1 MSLISNLPAQAVL
14 PLSAYDLDALLKD
27 AVRADQ
33 TILRADFDSVRD
45 KPGVMEQIATGFA
58 LPEHFGRNLD
68 ALADCL
74 SELEPEEADRP
85 GFVVIL
91 RGLPDGPG
99 FSRDQRDAL
108 LDVFR
113 DTSDLFDERGV
124 AFRVFYSVRPAQL

>member
-14 PLSAYDLDALLKD
+14 PLKAYDVEALLKD

-33 TILRADFDSVRD
+33 TILRADFDDVSD
-45 KPGVMEQIATGFA
+45 QHGVMERIGVGFA
-58 LPEHFGRNLD
+58 FPDYFGRNLD

-91 RGLPDGPG
+91 RNLPEGTG
-99 FSRDQRDAL
+99 FDRDQREAM

-113 DTSDLFDERGV
+113 DASDLFDERGV
-124 AFRVFYSVRPAQL
+124 AFRVFYSVRSLQA

>member
-33 TILRADFDSVRD
+33 TILRADFASVSD
-45 KPGVMEQIATGFA
+45 KPGVMAELAGSFA

-74 SELEPEEADRP
+74 SDLEPEEADRP

-91 RGLPDGPG
+91 RDLPNGAG
-99 FSRDQRDAL
+99 FDRDQRDAL

-113 DTSDLFDERGV
+113 DVSDLFDERGI
-124 AFRVFYSVRPAQL
+124 AFRVFYSVRPAQG

>member
-33 TILRADFDSVRD
+33 TVLRADFDSVSD
-45 KPGVMEQIATGFA
+45 KAGVMAQIGSGFQ
-58 LPEHFGRNLD
+58 LPGYFGRNLD

-74 SELEPEEADRP
+74 SDLRPEEADRP

-91 RGLPDGPG
+91 RNLPGTPG
-99 FSRDQRDAL
+99 FGIDEREAL

-113 DTSDLFDERGV
+113 DASDDFDSRGV
-124 AFRVFYSVRPAQL
+124 AFRVFYSVRAASV

>member
-33 TILRADFDSVRD
+33 TILRADFGSVSD
-45 KPGVMEQIATGFA
+45 KSGVMRELASGFE

-74 SELEPEEADRP
+74 SELEPEEADRS

-91 RGLPDGPG
+91 RDIPNGPG
-99 FSRDQRDAL
+99 FDRDQRDAL

-113 DTSDLFDERGV
+113 DASDLFDERGI
-124 AFRVFYSVRPAQL
+124 AFRVFYSVRSPQG

>member
-1 MSLISNLPAQAVL
+1 LSLISNLPAQAVL

-33 TILRADFDSVRD
+33 TVLRADFDAVID
-45 KPGVMEQIATGFA
+45 KPGVMAQLASGFG

-74 SELEPEEADRP
+74 SEFEPEEADRP

-91 RGLPDGPG
+91 RNLPDTADFP
-99 FSRDQRDAL
+99 RDQRDAL

-113 DTSDLFDERGV
+113 DASDTFDERGI
-124 AFRVFYSVRPAQL
+124 AFRVFYSVRPRAA

>member
-14 PLSAYDLDALLKD
+14 PLKAYDLDALLKD

-33 TILRADFDSVRD
+33 TVLRADFDGVAD
-45 KPGVMEQIATGFA
+45 KAGVMDRLASGFV
-58 LPEHFGRNLD
+58 LPEYFGRNLD

-91 RGLPDGPG
+91 RHLPEGSG
-99 FSRDQRDAL
+99 FSRDQREAL

-113 DTSDLFDERGV
+113 DTADAFFDRGI
-124 AFRVFYSVRPAQL
+124 AFRVFYSVGPKAD